1 MISHVSTA
9 KSHHLQSTPHTDT
22 AIALFRWPLKLCSN
36 LLPLSAKGHQRCHH
50 AWPVT
55 MACPSEGQPVRH
67 LLLHLVAAVGAG
79 EADNHLQLLGG
90 VVHKL
95 LLEGSLLGPRGP
107 GQPLIQVQQPVHA
120 QGEWDHFPA
129 YRFPNLK
136 NKIFISLNKLPYG
149 IKANFTHF

>member
-1 MISHVSTA
+1 M
-9 KSHHLQSTPHTDT
+9 
-22 AIALFRWPLKLCSN
+22 
-36 LLPLSAKGHQRCHH
+36 
-50 AWPVT
+50 
-55 MACPSEGQPVRH
+55 RH

-120 QGEWDHFPA
+120 QGE
-129 YRFPNLK
+129 
-136 NKIFISLNKLPYG
+136 
-149 IKANFTHF
+149 